1 VDVEFLK
8 ELLRRG
14 CLASSYQAIPDCEW
28 DAKTRVLTTPADA
41 AEDALASN
49 LKSQPWFM
57 GLAEAMGNKD
67 STKSKPVNPDF
78 AFKLSS
84 SRSVQTIHGEHD
96 GKYGQAVGKDIIEL
110 DQVRAVKSNGQ
121 AGAKATADDDEL
133 SNLSNLSKGELM
145 DYVRKIK
152 SKDRDQP
159 SLKRAGTKSS
169 QYDSSDDEA
178 SSSDE
183 SSSDDD
189 SSSESSAA
197 SNASVASQKK
207 NGAASGA

>member
-1 VDVEFLK
+1 MD
-8 ELLRRG
+8 
-14 CLASSYQAIPDCEW
+14 
-28 DAKTRVLTTPADA
+28 
-41 AEDALASN
+41 
-49 LKSQPWFM
+49 
-57 GLAEAMGNKD
+57 LAEAMGNKD
-67 STKSKPVNPDF
+67 SNKSKPVNPDF

-96 GKYGQAVGKDIIEL
+96 GKYGQAVGKVIIEL
-110 DQVRAVKSNGQ
+110 DQVRAAKSNGQ
-121 AGAKATADDDEL
+121 AGAKANADDDEL

-145 DYVRKIK
+145 DYVRKMK
-152 SKDRDQP
+152 SKDGDQP

-169 QYDSSDDEA
+169 LNDSSDDEA

-189 SSSESSAA
+189 SSIESSVA
-197 SNASVASQKK
+197 SNTGVASQKK